1 VFPDINGLM
10 GRIEKSFADNLEV
23 LITICRTLVR
33 TGRVLEQEYGIPGMN
48 AQDTRLAARSLS
60 RMPVVIEDAIT
71 TQKTFDLEEK
81 NRNIV
86 PSRGSYSNIGDDAF
100 QVTLEGL
107 ENDAMPAHTVPPGVT
122 IAITYYVTKITIL
135 PLTGTAKFQVL
146 VQ

>member
-1 VFPDINGLM
+1 VFPDVSGM
-10 GRIEKSFADNLEV
+10 MARIEKSFSDNLEV
-23 LITICRTLVR
+23 LVAICRTLVR

-60 RMPVVIEDAIT
+60 RMPVVLEGTLVARE
-71 TQKTFDLEEK
+71 TFDLEEK

-86 PSRGSYSNIGDDAF
+86 PSRGFYSNIGDDAF

-107 ENDAMPAHTVPPGVT
+107 EGDGMQAHTVPPGVT

-135 PLTGTAKFQVL
+135 PLTGTAKYQVL